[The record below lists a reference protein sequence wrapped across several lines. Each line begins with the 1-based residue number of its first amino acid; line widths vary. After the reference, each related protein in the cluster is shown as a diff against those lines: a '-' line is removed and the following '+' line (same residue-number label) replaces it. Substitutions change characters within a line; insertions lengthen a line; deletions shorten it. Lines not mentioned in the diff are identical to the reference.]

1 MTENNHVPPNAQHT
15 LGVAF
20 WLTGFVLLVLM
31 PLLNVLPAEDSWLH
45 FSDFS
50 IDSENFWRLPFWRSD
65 WI

>member
-1 MTENNHVPPNAQHT
+1 MTENNHVSPNAQHT

-45 FSDFS
+45 
-50 IDSENFWRLPFWRSD
+50 SENFWRLPFWRSD